1 PRRDVLRHLG
11 RKHHAPLRSAGQLG
25 LEALDRRAGAGEP
38 RAQTVGERRR
48 DLRLAPLAGLADRV
62 GEPGDRLGRGLQ
74 HAALP
79 LHGGAGDRLGRGQL
93 GADDARLRPD
103 HLGERRRQIARRR
116 GTHGALDGGELGGDS
131 PEPTR
136 AGVAA
141 VGVLGAGHAGR
152 AHQVVRAARV
162 AAGVPGTR
170 VPVVALGVVVTAGRW
185 GDGPVH
191 AVAELGVADVV
202 GAGVLVGRASV
213 YRRWALLLCIAAC
226 AAGIA
231 GPGLPLELGT
241 LTAAAARD
249 ARGGRVGT
257 LVDLSVAALLHAVL
271 VGAVLIDGA
280 AVGLVLVRAD
290 AFRQARV
297 GRARVRVVARV
308 SGVAPH
314 APRDGIVVTG
324 A

>member
-1 PRRDVLRHLG
+1 DRLARIEPAHGARLR
-11 RKHHAPLRSAGQLG
+11 
-25 LEALDRRAGAGEP
+25 
-38 RAQTVGERRR
+38 TGERRHVR
-48 DLRLAPLAGLADRV
+48 ADTR
-62 GEPGDRLGRGLQ
+62 
-74 HAALP
+74 
-79 LHGGAGDRLGRGQL
+79 
-93 GADDARLRPD
+93 DAR
-103 HLGERRRQIARRR
+103 
-116 GTHGALDGGELGGDS
+116 
-131 PEPTR
+131 PTE
-136 AGVAA
+136 AASAA

-297 GRARVRVVARV
+297 GRARVRVVARGPRGDRV
-308 SGVAPH
+308 VQAPVHAVAGARRAGVAGLAGRASGLAVVGRSEGRGVGGEA
-314 APRDGIVVTG
+314 AP
-324 A
+324 AC